1 MVWKI
6 HSKLSNIQSRH
17 FSEVFENKK
26 VIFSQKQPKKSL
38 QLLIRARF
46 NAEVNAFWQENR
58 LFRCFDK
65 RFQNLFTLYCERASN
80 NMRWELWSHAT
91 SRSVNIMY
99 YLKCNISKKKETY
112 IGKTVDDNILG
123 FKSRMTQQISDSR
136 TGDST
141 WKFLMHVYKCGLKNK
156 CLSEPFFEI
165 NAMMRLKS
173 SNQLETYENYFH
185 KKLTTLLIVLSI

>member
-65 RFQNLFTLYCERASN
+65 RLQNLFTLYCERASN

-91 SRSVNIMY
+91 SRSVNIKY

-112 IGKTVDDNILG
+112 IGKTVDDNILDSNLEWPN
-123 FKSRMTQQISDSR
+123 KSVIVEREIQHENSSCMSISVV
-136 TGDST
+136 
-141 WKFLMHVYKCGLKNK
+141 WKTNAEANHFL
-156 CLSEPFFEI
+156 
-165 NAMMRLKS
+165 
-173 SNQLETYENYFH
+173 
-185 KKLTTLLIVLSI
+185 KLTPWWD